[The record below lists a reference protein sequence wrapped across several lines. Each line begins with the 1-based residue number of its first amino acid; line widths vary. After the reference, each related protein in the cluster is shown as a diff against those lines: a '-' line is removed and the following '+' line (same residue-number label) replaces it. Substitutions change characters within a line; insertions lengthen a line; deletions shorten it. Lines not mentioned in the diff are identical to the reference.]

1 MDDNIESC
9 FEESKTSIGRGM
21 SLLTN
26 KLDKQNL
33 ILVKGCKPGQGV
45 KEDTKLIED
54 FAFCLKE

>member
-1 MDDNIESC
+1 
-9 FEESKTSIGRGM
+9 M

-54 FAFCLKE
+54 FAFCLKEGFQLDDLSIVFPKIID